1 MDNKINI
8 WGVPKSAIPKTQV
21 SLLKYSSLFW
31 MIWGTPWLGYLHIYT
46 TNQPTNQTN
55 QPTNQGWCKKTRW
68 TPFPG
73 WTLRSHCWSTLGSWP
88 EAAPERQP
96 KQRHK
101 PWSQLSQS
109 MHEMYWY
116 GFKINGGLMV
126 KSTKIKST
134 KSIGHLGVSY
144 NGALQV

>member
-55 QPTNQGWCKKTRW
+55 QPTNQGWCKKTR
-68 TPFPG
+68 
-73 WTLRSHCWSTLGSWP
+73 
-88 EAAPERQP
+88 
-96 KQRHK
+96 
-101 PWSQLSQS
+101 
-109 MHEMYWY
+109 
-116 GFKINGGLMV
+116 
-126 KSTKIKST
+126 
-134 KSIGHLGVSY
+134 
-144 NGALQV
+144 